1 MNAQDWQA
9 ALNLMKTHQMIELPG
24 AILNVED
31 QTPIYLYSTINL
43 YVTASDMNA
52 LIEEYKEEA
61 ANETIEEDI
70 YPDGDQ

>member
-1 MNAQDWQA
+1 MRTGLSGQLHSNQGYETWRIDVYKRQ
-9 ALNLMKTHQMIELPG
+9 
-24 AILNVED
+24 
-31 QTPIYLYSTINL
+31 INL